1 MSPRTLLILIVAGVA
16 AVAGGWFFG
25 TATKPRQVAVD
36 TGQLMFP
43 GLAPKLQGATK
54 IEITNQ
60 GKTTTIERKG
70 TPGNERWGLV
80 DRGGYPIQDTKLR
93 GMLTG
98 LTELRLVEQR
108 TTDPEQFGRLGLQDP
123 DAKDSKSNLLRV
135 LDASGQPMVSV
146 IVGHRRVRTQ
156 AKVAEQVYVRR
167 PGENQ
172 TWLAEG
178 TLQVDADPQLWLD
191 RDVLNIAHTKI
202 ERVAVT
208 RGEQVLEMV
217 GKDGKLSVTKPADPP
232 ALEEYRVED
241 VARALES
248 LTFQDVQPDSAP
260 TGEALGQG
268 AFTTTDGL
276 TITATVLKGEKDIWA
291 RFAVTG
297 DEKAKAEA
305 ERLQA
310 RLAGWTFQLG
320 SWKEKALIPVL
331 DDLKAAEKPP
341 AEAPADA
348 ATPGTP
354 PGADPATMS
363 TPVAPATMSTP
374 VAPATMSTPAAP
386 AAMST
391 PVAPATMAP
400 PGAPTADPAAGAA
413 PVSATG
419 AAPPA
424 DAPSAGT
431 TAPPKP

>member
-16 AVAGGWFFG
+16 ALAGGWFFG
-25 TATKPRQVAVD
+25 TATKPQQVAVD

-43 GLAPKLQGATK
+43 GLAPKLQGAVK

-70 TPGNERWGLV
+70 TPGNETWGLA
-80 DRGGYPIQDTKLR
+80 DRGGYRVQDTKLR

-123 DAKDSKSNLLRV
+123 DAKESKSNLLRV

-178 TLQVDADPQLWLD
+178 NLQVDADPQLWLD
-191 RDVLNIAHTKI
+191 RDILNIAHTKI

-208 RGEQVLEMV
+208 RGDQVLELA
-217 GKDGKLSVTKPADPP
+217 GKDGKLSVTKPDNAPP
-232 ALEEYRVED
+232 LEEYRVED

-248 LTFQDVQPDSAP
+248 LTFQDVQPDAAP
-260 TGEALGQG
+260 TGEAIGQG

-276 TITATVLKGEKDIWA
+276 TITAIVLKGEKDIWA

-297 DEKAKAEA
+297 DDKAKAEA
-305 ERLQA
+305 ERLNA
-310 RLAGWTFQLG
+310 KLAGWTFQLG

-348 ATPGTP
+348 AA
-354 PGADPATMS
+354 PGASEAT
-363 TPVAPATMSTP
+363 PAPAPAPMS
-374 VAPATMSTPAAP
+374 APA
-386 AAMST
+386 
-391 PVAPATMAP
+391 
-400 PGAPTADPAAGAA
+400 TADPAAGA
-413 PVSATG
+413 TG
-419 AAPPA
+419 AASETPTPTDAPPA
-424 DAPSAGT
+424 TAGAT
-431 TAPPKP
+431 ETPKP

>member
-123 DAKDSKSNLLRV
+123 DAKESKSNLLRV

-208 RGEQVLEMV
+208 RGDQVLELA

-260 TGEALGQG
+260 TGEAIGQG

-305 ERLQA
+305 ERLNA

-320 SWKEKALIPVL
+320 AWKEKALIPVL

-341 AEAPADA
+341 AEAPPDA

-363 TPVAPATMSTP
+363 TPVAPT
-374 VAPATMSTPAAP
+374 
-386 AAMST
+386 
-391 PVAPATMAP
+391 TMAP
-400 PGAPTADPAAGAA
+400 PGTPTADPAAGAA

-419 AAPPA
+419 SSPPA
-424 DAPSAGT
+424 DAPPAGT

>member
-108 TTDPEQFGRLGLQDP
+108 TTDPAQFGRLGLQDP
-123 DAKDSKSNLLRV
+123 DAKESKSNLLRV

-208 RGEQVLEMV
+208 RGDQVLELA

-260 TGEALGQG
+260 TGEAIGQG

-305 ERLQA
+305 ERLNA

-320 SWKEKALIPVL
+320 AWKEKALIPVL

-341 AEAPADA
+341 AEAPPDA

-363 TPVAPATMSTP
+363 TPVAPT
-374 VAPATMSTPAAP
+374 
-386 AAMST
+386 
-391 PVAPATMAP
+391 TMAP
-400 PGAPTADPAAGAA
+400 PGTPTADPAAGAA

-419 AAPPA
+419 SSPPA
-424 DAPSAGT
+424 DAPPAGT

>member
-16 AVAGGWFFG
+16 ALAGGWFFG
-25 TATKPRQVAVD
+25 TATKPQQVAVD

-43 GLAPKLQGATK
+43 GLAPKLQTATK

-70 TPGNERWGLV
+70 TPGNETWGLA
-80 DRGGYPIQDTKLR
+80 DRGGYRVQDTKLR

-108 TTDPEQFGRLGLQDP
+108 TTDPDQFSRLGLQDP
-123 DAKDSKSNLLRV
+123 DAKESKSNLLRV

-208 RGEQVLEMV
+208 RGDQVLELA
-217 GKDGKLSVTKPADPP
+217 GKDGKLSVTTPDNAPP
-232 ALEEYRVED
+232 LEEYRVED

-260 TGEALGQG
+260 TGEAIGQG

-276 TITATVLKGEKDIWA
+276 TITAIVLKGEKDIWA

-305 ERLQA
+305 ERLNA

-348 ATPGTP
+348 AAPAPMSAPVGPTTMPEPATIP
-354 PGADPATMS
+354 APAEPATM
-363 TPVAPATMSTP
+363 PAPATAGP
-374 VAPATMSTPAAP
+374 APAAPPASATGSPAPTEAAP
-386 AAMST
+386 AA
-391 PVAPATMAP
+391 
-400 PGAPTADPAAGAA
+400 AG
-413 PVSATG
+413 ATG
-419 AAPPA
+419 A
-424 DAPSAGT
+424 
-431 TAPPKP
+431 PKQ